1 MLSSVCCVV
10 VLYML
15 SFKCCL
21 IVFFMLF
28 CCLLHLVLSSSCCVV
43 ILYVLFYC
51 PLFVVLLSSTSGFV
65 VHYTCPPRSTEL
77 GLGSSL
83 LRTTQSCRHTGTLG
97 RSLCLST
104 AWSSDRQAVGQ
115 EKDNYITVKHGYSET
130 PIMNGH
136 LQRSDINSL

>member
-43 ILYVLFYC
+43 ILHVLFYC

-97 RSLCLST
+97 RSLSLST
-104 AWSSDRQAVGQ
+104 AWSSDRQAAGQ
-115 EKDNYITVKHGYSET
+115 EKDNYITCIYLRF
-130 PIMNGH
+130 NGP
-136 LQRSDINSL
+136 SNK